1 LWKIECMKKSLKDQN
16 KLMLFGLISLNL
28 AIFYLVVQGNTII
41 IGDWSSVILD
51 LDAALPAGIGLA
63 LIGIINGLFSAN
75 AKARIVFMRWDDP
88 LPGSEAFSR
97 YADTDPRVDMETLN
111 REHGTLPTDPR
122 QQNSLWY
129 RLYKSVE
136 SDPSIMQ
143 VHREFLFSRDYTSLA
158 LMMVVLLG
166 AAGFI
171 QISTTWMAWGYL
183 AWLLLQFILAGRA
196 ARQHGKRFV
205 TTVLA
210 LKGAGR

>member
-1 LWKIECMKKSLKDQN
+1 MWKIECMKKSLKDQN

>member
-1 LWKIECMKKSLKDQN
+1 MKKSLKDQN